1 MSGASFRLSIFKNLN
16 PNSESWAKKFEGKA
30 IFDIGMATAQ
40 LISIPE
46 SVYRHSCQRRD
57 IWMAPAG
64 TPGEVVK
71 GYFRT
76 VFHIQPRFPRPRV
89 NAAKINSRG
98 LQ

>member
-64 TPGEVVK
+64 TPGR
-71 GYFRT
+71 GGQGIF
-76 VFHIQPRFPRPRV
+76 PDRFPHPTQISPTTGQR
-89 NAAKINSRG
+89 S
-98 LQ
+98 QDQ